1 MTGKILENN
10 IFWYL
15 YKKLSPERYD
25 HTICV
30 CDLAVRLALKNNEDV
45 YNVQLAA
52 LLHDCAKDM
61 SLQESKKYVLNRKLN
76 IKYSDFLL
84 CYAPQVLHSYIGAD
98 IAKNKFKIRNKD
110 ILNAIEN
117 HTVGR
122 INMSVC
128 EKIIFVADFM
138 SPDRKFKRNFS
149 NNKKYLSG
157 NLNEAFKYVLQNKIN
172 NIVSKFQMLHPD
184 VINIWNYYN
193 K

>member
-1 MTGKILENN
+1 MIGKTLEDS
-10 IFWYL
+10 IFCYL
-15 YKKLSPERYD
+15 YKRLSPERYN

-30 CDLAVRLALKNNEDV
+30 CDLAVRLALKNKENV
-45 YNVQLAA
+45 YNVQIAA

-61 SLQESKKYVLNRKLN
+61 SLQETKKYVLKRKLK
-76 IKYSDFLL
+76 IKYFDFLL
-84 CYAPQVLHSYIGAD
+84 CYAPQVLHSYIGSD
-98 IAKNKFKIRNKD
+98 IAENKFKIKNKD
-110 ILNAIEN
+110 ILNAIAN

-128 EKIIFVADFM
+128 EKIIFVADSM
-138 SPDRKFKRNFS
+138 SPDRKFKKSFL

-157 NLNEAFKYVLQNKIN
+157 DLNEAFKYVLQNKIN
-172 NIVSKFQMLHPD
+172 NIVSRFQMLHPD